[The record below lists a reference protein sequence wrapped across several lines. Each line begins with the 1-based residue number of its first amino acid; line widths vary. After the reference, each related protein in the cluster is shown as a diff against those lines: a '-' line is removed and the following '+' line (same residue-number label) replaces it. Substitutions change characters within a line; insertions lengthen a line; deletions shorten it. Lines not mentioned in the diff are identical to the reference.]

1 MYRHSSQEVCPWNV
15 RFAEG
20 LQEPAFASRAMVAG
34 QDARTLARKLL
45 GMSDE
50 EFRAAF
56 KNSPMKRATL
66 RGLRRTA
73 AVVLGNVGTSDDVQ
87 ALRRAIEH
95 DEPLVREQAAWAL
108 ARWLTSSP
116 DR

>member
-1 MYRHSSQEVCPWNV
+1 
-15 RFAEG
+15 
-20 LQEPAFASRAMVAG
+20 MVAG